1 MAEEPDALERP
12 SYCALYVRLRTVEF
26 CEATSLNAPR
36 WRIRTVKQALRSLV
50 EFWTRMTPGRPVIL
64 VVEDEFLVRMLAV
77 AVAQDSGFDVLS
89 AGTADEAIEILESR
103 SDIRLVFTDVNM
115 PGSMD
120 GLRLAHAVRNRW
132 PPVELIVTS
141 GHSHI
146 RKDELPERGR
156 FFAKPYD
163 IHALSQAF
171 QEMAG
176 GT

>member
-1 MAEEPDALERP
+1 MA
-12 SYCALYVRLRTVEF
+12 SG
-26 CEATSLNAPR
+26 
-36 WRIRTVKQALRSLV
+36 K
-50 EFWTRMTPGRPVIL
+50 PVIL

-77 AVAQDSGFDVLS
+77 SVAKDSGFEVLS
-89 AGTADEAIEILESR
+89 AGTADEAIKILESR

-146 RKDELPERGR
+146 RRDELPERGR

>member
-1 MAEEPDALERP
+1 
-12 SYCALYVRLRTVEF
+12 
-26 CEATSLNAPR
+26 
-36 WRIRTVKQALRSLV
+36 
-50 EFWTRMTPGRPVIL
+50 MTPARPVIL
-64 VVEDEFLVRMLAV
+64 VVEDEFLVRMVAV
-77 AVAQDSGFDVLS
+77 SVAQDSGFDVLS
-89 AGTADEAIEILESR
+89 AGTADEAIKILESR

-132 PPVELIVTS
+132 PPIELIVTS

-146 RKDELPERGR
+146 QSHELPERGR

-176 GT
+176 D